1 MSNTQPLEK
10 ESMQRRLDFLGID
23 NSLEA
28 HLRSQKALYA
38 EAVESSIASF
48 YERIAQFEEVRRLFD
63 DEQML
68 ASAEKRQLSHWDT
81 ITEGAFD
88 DNYKNAVTTIGKIHA
103 RIGLTPQWYI
113 GGYGQ
118 ILEKALQNVLSNR
131 IKSIEPVVSRF
142 GKPKFTQEQLDE
154 LEKEV
159 MADISAL
166 VLPTMLDI
174 DYSMTVYQ
182 DELNNR
188 RAEIEQIQTEAISAM
203 AEVLDQLAQGDLQNK
218 MTNELPGE
226 FNSMAVS
233 VNMAMDALGR
243 LILKA
248 GTSVNLV
255 QESASKLNTAA
266 NELSD
271 RSQQQAASL
280 EETSATL
287 KHLSEL
293 VAKNA
298 SETSS
303 ANRSLTEIV
312 SVSTSSSKISNDAVE
327 LMHSIEA
334 SAQKIT
340 EVVTLIN
347 DMAFQTNLLSLNAS
361 IEAARAGESGRGF
374 AVVAQEVRRLA
385 ERCGTAANEISE
397 LIKHSNEEIGKGV
410 ELVDDVGSNFTS
422 ICSMVNGLEKTFKM
436 ISDGSSEQSEGLHE
450 LTSAVSRIDL
460 LTQEN
465 AEMARL
471 TTSQTSV
478 LKDDVDALEGLMR
491 NFSVDPSLLDDASD
505 EHIGFDPAK
514 IAAE

>member
-1 MSNTQPLEK
+1 MTDSTQTKP
-10 ESMQRRLDFLGID
+10 MQRRLDFLGID
-23 NSLEA
+23 TSIEANLRANNSLYGEA
-28 HLRSQKALYA
+28 IK
-38 EAVESSIASF
+38 SSIETF
-48 YERIAQFEEVRRLFD
+48 YEKVEQFEEVRQLFD
-63 DEQML
+63 DEKML
-68 ASAEKRQLSHWDT
+68 ASAEKRQLGHWDT
-81 ITEGAFD
+81 ILKGAFD
-88 DNYKNAVTTIGKIHA
+88 DDYENAVTSVGKIHA
-103 RIGLTPQWYI
+103 RIGLTPRWYI

-118 ILEKALQNVLSNR
+118 ILEKAIQNVLSKR
-131 IKSIEPVVSRF
+131 IKSLEPQVSRF
-142 GKPKFTQEQLDE
+142 GKPKFTQEQLDA
-154 LEKEV
+154 LETEV
-159 MADISAL
+159 TADISAL

-174 DYSMTVYQ
+174 DYAMTVY
-182 DELNNR
+182 DNELQNR
-188 RAEIEQIQTEAISAM
+188 REEIEQIQTEAISAM
-203 AEVLDQLAQGDLQNK
+203 AEVLDQLAQGDLEFK
-218 MTNELPGE
+218 MTDELPGE
-226 FNSMAVS
+226 FNSMATS
-233 VNMAMDALGR
+233 VHLAMDALGR

-255 QESASKLNTAA
+255 QESANKLNTAA
-266 NELSD
+266 IELSD

-298 SETSS
+298 NETSS
-303 ANRSLTEIV
+303 ANHSLNEIV
-312 SVSTSSSKISNDAVE
+312 TVSTSSSRISNDAVE
-327 LMHSIEA
+327 LMHSIES

-397 LIKHSNEEIGKGV
+397 LIQHSNEEIGKGV
-410 ELVDDVGSNFTS
+410 ELVDNVGTNFTS
-422 ICSMVNGLEKTFKM
+422 ICNMVNGLEKTFKL
-436 ISDGSSEQSEGLHE
+436 ISDGSSEQSEGLQE
-450 LTSAVSRIDL
+450 LATAVSRIDL

-478 LKDDVDALEGLMR
+478 LNDDVDALEVLMS
-491 NFSVDPSLLDDASD
+491 NFNID
-505 EHIGFDPAK
+505 ETLNDELTEEPMPIDSAK
-514 IAAE
+514 FAAE